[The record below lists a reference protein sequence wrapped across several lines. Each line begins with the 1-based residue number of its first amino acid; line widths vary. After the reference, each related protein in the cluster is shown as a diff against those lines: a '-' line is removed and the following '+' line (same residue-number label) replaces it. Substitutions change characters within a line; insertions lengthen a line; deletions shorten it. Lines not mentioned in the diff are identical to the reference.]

1 LRRNTFVLG
10 FVLLVVLIGSWAAP
24 AAAAGGVDSRT
35 WELGVI
41 LGEPTGLS
49 AKYWTSTN
57 TAIDFGAAWSFGND
71 GNFHLHCDYLY
82 HNFDI
87 FKVDEG
93 SLPLY
98 FGIGGRVRFEDD
110 DPHDGDDNH
119 GTRVGL
125 RLVLGLEYL
134 VEAYPMSVFFEIA
147 PIVDLVPATEGSMNG
162 GLGIRYVF

>member
-1 LRRNTFVLG
+1 VRSHGLIAGL
-10 FVLLVVLIGSWAAP
+10 VLLACVAGFGAVS
-24 AAAAGGVDSRT
+24 AAAAGSNVGSGT

-49 AKYWTSTN
+49 AKYWLSSVN
-57 TAIDFGAAWSFGND
+57 AVDFGAAWSFRED
-71 GNFHLHCDYLY
+71 GTLHLHCDYLF
-82 HNFDI
+82 HNYEI

-98 FGIGGRVRFEDD
+98 FGIGGRVRFDEDD
-110 DPHDGDDNH
+110 A
-119 GTRVGL
+119 RVGL

-134 VEAYPMSVFFEIA
+134 AAAYPMAVFFEVA
-147 PIVDLVPATEGSMNG
+147 PIVDFAPETEADING

>member
-1 LRRNTFVLG
+1 VRKNAFVLG
-10 FVLLVVLIGSWAAP
+10 LVFLVVSAGSWMAP
-24 AAAAGGVDSRT
+24 AAAEVRPDGGT

-49 AKYWTSTN
+49 AKYWMTQT
-57 TAIDFGAAWSFGND
+57 TALDFGAAWSFERD
-71 GNFHLHCDYLY
+71 GNFHLHCDYLI
-82 HNFDI
+82 HNFEI

-98 FGIGGRVRFEDD
+98 FGIGGRVRFEDEDSRNLD
-110 DPHDGDDNH
+110 DEH

-134 VEAYPMSVFFEIA
+134 VAAYPMSVFFEIA
-147 PIVDLVPATEGSMNG
+147 PIVDVAPKTEGSMNG

>member
-1 LRRNTFVLG
+1 MKRSAMALGIAVL
-10 FVLLVVLIGSWAAP
+10 VATIGSWAAP
-24 AAAAGGVDSRT
+24 AAAADAGAGT

-49 AKYWTSTN
+49 AKYWMSPST
-57 TAIDFGAAWSFGND
+57 ALDFGAAWSFGDD
-71 GNFHLHCDYLY
+71 GRFHLHADYLY

-87 FKVDEG
+87 FRVDQG

-98 FGIGGRVRFEDD
+98 FGIGGRVRFDEDD
-110 DPHDGDDNH
+110 DVHDDD

-125 RLVLGLEYL
+125 RLVLGLEYI
-134 VEAYPMSVFFEIA
+134 VEQYPMSVFFEIA
-147 PIVDLVPATEGSMNG
+147 PIVDLAPETEGSMNG

>member
-1 LRRNTFVLG
+1 MRKNALVLG
-10 FVLLVVLIGSWAAP
+10 LVLLVVSIGSWTAP
-24 AAAAGGVDSRT
+24 AAAASADTGT

-49 AKYWTSTN
+49 AKYWMTAN
-57 TAIDFGAAWSFGND
+57 TALDFGAAWSFGED
-71 GNFHLHCDYLY
+71 GNFHLHCDYLF

-87 FKVDEG
+87 FKVDQG

-110 DPHDGDDNH
+110 HPLEEHH
-119 GTRVGL
+119 GTHVGI
-125 RLVLGLEYL
+125 RLVLGIEYL
-134 VEAYPMSVFFEIA
+134 VEEYPMSIFFEVA
-147 PIVDLVPATEGSMNG
+147 PIVDLAPSTDGSMNG

>member
-1 LRRNTFVLG
+1 MTRNAFVLG
-10 FVLLVVLIGSWAAP
+10 FVLLVVSIGSWAIP
-24 AAAAGGVDSRT
+24 AAAAGDPDTGT

-49 AKYWTSTN
+49 AKYWTTTN
-57 TAIDFGAAWSFGND
+57 TALDFGAAWSFEKD
-71 GNFHLHCDYLY
+71 GNLHLHCDYLY
-82 HNFDI
+82 HNFEI

-110 DPHDGDDNH
+110 DHKDLDNDH

-134 VEAYPMSVFFEIA
+134 VAAYPMSVFFEIA
-147 PIVDLVPATEGSMNG
+147 PIVDVAPKTEGSMNG

>member
-1 LRRNTFVLG
+1 MRKNAFALG
-10 FVLLVVLIGSWAAP
+10 LVLLVVSICSWAAP
-24 AAAAGGVDSRT
+24 VAAAARPDTGT

-49 AKYWTSTN
+49 AKYWMTTST
-57 TAIDFGAAWSFGND
+57 ALDFGAAWSFEQD

-110 DPHDGDDNH
+110 HPLDEHH
-119 GTRVGL
+119 GTHVGL
-125 RLVLGLEYL
+125 RLVLGIEYL
-134 VEAYPMSVFFEIA
+134 VAAYPMSVFFEVA
-147 PIVDLVPATEGSMNG
+147 PIVDLAPATEGSMNG

>member
-1 LRRNTFVLG
+1 VRKNAFVLG
-10 FVLLVVLIGSWAAP
+10 LVLLVVSVGSWAAP
-24 AAAAGGVDSRT
+24 VAAAGVDSGT

-41 LGEPTGLS
+41 LGEPTGFS
-49 AKYWTSTN
+49 GKYWT
-57 TAIDFGAAWSFGND
+57 TAKTALDFGAAWSFERD

-82 HNFDI
+82 HNYEI

-98 FGIGGRVRFEDD
+98 FGIGGRVRFE
-110 DPHDGDDNH
+110 GDDSIDKDH
-119 GTRVGL
+119 GTHVGL

-134 VEAYPMSVFFEIA
+134 VAAYPMSIFFEVA
-147 PIVDLVPATEGSMNG
+147 PIVDIAPETTGSMNG

>member
-1 LRRNTFVLG
+1 MNRSALAIGLAV
-10 FVLLVVLIGSWAAP
+10 LVVSIGSSAVP
-24 AAAAGGVDSRT
+24 AAAADAGSRS
-35 WELGVI
+35 WELGVV

-49 AKYWTSTN
+49 AKYWMSAN
-57 TAIDFGAAWSFGND
+57 TALDFGAAWSFGED
-71 GNFHLHCDYLY
+71 GRFHLHADYLF

-87 FKVDEG
+87 FKVDSG

-98 FGIGGRVRFEDD
+98 FGIGGRVRFDEDNNE
-110 DPHDGDDNH
+110 HDND

-147 PIVDLVPATEGSMNG
+147 PIVDIAPETEGSMNG